1 MLKNKNKVS
10 KKWLFVSIAVALL
23 AIGTVTTM
31 KVADLGPF
39 ANVKKQTSDDG
50 INYNAATEEEKE
62 ATEDHKDD
70 LANEDK
76 DDPSKTDDDDK
87 DTPTPEKQ
95 KVSPFITIAQQFND
109 AQYGNRVEVRS
120 YVSGI
125 LESTGKCTVTFT
137 KGSAKVTWETSATS
151 DATTTVC
158 DTAMVP
164 REKFS
169 TTGKW
174 SVTVKYTSPKASGI
188 SDSRTVDI
196 Q

>member
-10 KKWLFVSIAVALL
+10 KKWLFASLAVVLL
-23 AIGTVTTM
+23 AVGTLVTM
-31 KVADLGPF
+31 QVADLGPF
-39 ANVKKQTSDDG
+39 ANVKKQTNDDG
-50 INYNAATEEEKE
+50 INYSPATDEEKK
-62 ATEDHKDD
+62 AAEDHKDD
-70 LANEDK
+70 LAN
-76 DDPSKTDDDDK
+76 DDK
-87 DTPTPEKQ
+87 DETPDTGNEPETPPANKQ
-95 KVSPFITIAQQFND
+95 KVSPFITIANQFND
-109 AQYGNRVEVRS
+109 EQYGNRVEIRS

-137 KGSAKVTWETSATS
+137 KGASKVTWETSATP

-164 REKFS
+164 RTRFPS
-169 TTGKW
+169 GGTWTV
-174 SVTVKYTSPKASGI
+174 SVKYDSPKATGT